1 MFVQHETRHAELADL
16 IQELVSAA
24 VPWVE
29 KVTGLPLPRPR
40 FELVDVDGLAAAY
53 RSFVRRQMERD
64 SAGLDLTRWER
75 AKLVMH
81 PQGAEAL
88 IRHGGM
94 SKQPVLIATSIGRPS
109 TLIVPE
115 AVGLQQLS
123 ETPDL
128 LCDLLVRSLAQQA
141 QVLAGGGEIV
151 PASEWP
157 KFSTSS
163 HPIVQLSKGHA
174 QWTSSLVTRE
184 ITDSTR
190 PDRRP
195 LAKRLARSL
204 WEPIAD
210 RRVAR
215 ASALVDQAVSARGL
229 PAFNAVWNTPGLAP
243 TLDEIRHPGR
253 WIGRMPP
260 P

>member
-141 QVLAGGGEIV
+141 QVLMRRRRDRTGLGVAEVLDVESPHRPAQQGPRAVDQQPGDPGDHRQHPAGPAPPGETPRPQPLGTHSRPAGG
-151 PASEWP
+151 PS
-157 KFSTSS
+157 
-163 HPIVQLSKGHA
+163 Q
-174 QWTSSLVTRE
+174 
-184 ITDSTR
+184 R
-190 PDRRP
+190 PRRP
-195 LAKRLARSL
+195 GRQRQGPARVQ
-204 WEPIAD
+204 
-210 RRVAR
+210 RRVEHAR
-215 ASALVDQAVSARGL
+215 PR
-229 PAFNAVWNTPGLAP
+229 P
-243 TLDEIRHPGR
+243 HPR
-253 WIGRMPP
+253 
-260 P
+260 